1 MEQLVAAVRRGDP
14 DEVRALLE
22 SGADPDT
29 LDGTDGLPVL
39 CLAVAA
45 YDAPVAEALIESG
58 ADPLRR
64 LPDGTTPLLRA
75 VDSGSTGLTI
85 AVMPELV
92 ELRPADREE
101 LLERARH
108 WTRTGAEA
116 ELRRRTG
123 ATGEAERTCVEDRTW
138 YCHYDRITLGGLTT
152 RDGHPAV
159 LSRLEADFGIRT
171 PFGELLARALVRPD
185 RDHAVCSEAVYTL
198 ARRMDEDT
206 WTAAVALSRA
216 SDRLHRL
223 FAAHVLH
230 GLQLGDAFGHAPF
243 DGRGQEVFL
252 PWAAEEQDP
261 EVLAAVLNGLT
272 EEDGPQIEAMGLSY
286 RAHPDPRVRS
296 LVLEALERGED
307 RLLVRPGNL
316 ATVVELARDPDEGVR
331 WSACAWLGYY
341 PERSPEIG
349 DALAALTHDP
359 FQAVRAYAVYGLA
372 EHDDPRCVEGD
383 RRIGPVDP
391 DGPWYDDWVLGA
403 TRRYE
408 WRREDAVEGS

>member
-1 MEQLVAAVRRGDP
+1 MEKLVAAVRRGDP

-29 LDGTDGLPVL
+29 LAEGFPVL
-39 CLAVAA
+39 CLAMAA
-45 YDAPVAEALIESG
+45 YDEPVAEALIESG
-58 ADPLRR
+58 AAPLRR
-64 LPDGTTPLLRA
+64 LPDGVTPLLRA

-85 AVMPELV
+85 AVMPEPV

-123 ATGEAERTCVEDRTW
+123 ATGEAERTRVEDRIRR
-138 YCHYDRITLGGLTT
+138 CHYDRLTLGGLTT
-152 RDGHPAV
+152 RDGHAAV

-185 RDHAVCSEAVYTL
+185 RGHAVWSEAVSTL
-198 ARRMDEDT
+198 GRRRDEDT

-216 SDRLHRL
+216 FDRVHRL
-223 FAAHVLH
+223 FAADVLLALHV
-230 GLQLGDAFGHAPF
+230 GDAFGHVPF

-286 RAHPDPRVRS
+286 RAHPHPVVRA

-307 RLLVRPGNL
+307 RLLVRPANL
-316 ATVVELARDPDEGVR
+316 ATVFALARDPDERVR
-331 WSACAWLGYY
+331 RNACEWLAHY

-359 FQAVRAYAVYGLA
+359 LQAVRAHAVYGLA

-408 WRREDAVEGS
+408 WRREDAAEGS